1 MVRVSRM
8 VTWSNYQLNL
18 QLDAFPKH
26 RSVLLSGMTESLVKL
41 NSPSKVDQ
49 LANPIFS
56 YNSSVDLINK
66 LVKPAANLPKQEN
79 YYNW

>member
-1 MVRVSRM
+1 
-8 VTWSNYQLNL
+8 
-18 QLDAFPKH
+18 
-26 RSVLLSGMTESLVKL
+26 MTESLVKL

-56 YNSSVDLINK
+56 YNSSVDLINQ